1 MADPVYVFGAWNGSS
16 DWTGFIGSITGHI
29 ETALGLSI
37 TEPVVLTSASCVAT
51 DKRAKDF

>member
-51 DKRAKDF
+51 EKRAKDF